1 MLKTTPANTGARM
14 WRIVVAS
21 GVIAVATLGG
31 AGPTLAF
38 QCPMLIHQIYA
49 EAGNR
54 FDLGAHDAKQKVA
67 DAAKLHGEGK
77 HREAEMIARQGLKL
91 LGVKEPPL
99 PHATR

>member
-1 MLKTTPANTGARM
+1 MR
-14 WRIVVAS
+14 RIVVAS

-31 AGPTLAF
+31 AGPTMAF
-38 QCPMLIHQIYA
+38 PCPMLIHQIYA

-54 FDLGAHDAKQKVA
+54 FDLGAHDARKKGA

-91 LGVKEPPL
+91 LGKEPPL